1 MSKIT
6 KFLKIIGM
14 LLLFVL
20 FALIS
25 VNIVLRYF
33 FSRPIFWAEELT
45 NFLFIWFSFI
55 AAIYAISKGSHVRVT
70 VFVNLLPQKIQT
82 ILSIIINIVLVIT
95 CFAFI
100 VPTLKVLPA
109 LNISSAMRIPE
120 KYVFVIIPLFFIL
133 CTIYVVIN
141 ILKLFN
147 KKNKGGRAV

>member
-14 LLLFVL
+14 LLLFML

-33 FSRPIFWAEELT
+33 FNRPIFWAEELT

-55 AAIYAISKGSHVRVT
+55 AASYAITKGSHVRVT
-70 VFVNLLPQKIQT
+70 VFVNLMPKKIQT
-82 ILSIIINIVLVIT
+82 ILSIIINLVLVIT

-100 VPTLKVLPA
+100 VPTLKVLPV
-109 LNISSAMRIPE
+109 LNISSALRIPE
-120 KYVFVIIPLFFIL
+120 KYVFVIIPIFFIL
-133 CTIYVVIN
+133 CTIFVVIH
-141 ILKLFN
+141 IIKLFN
-147 KKNKGGRAV
+147 KKNKGGSAV